1 MANKKANGKPEV
13 DSKKTPRQDR
23 LPGMADAKIQALHN
37 AAMDYAD
44 IRDKRQLLTKQEVD
58 LKEKLIGLMHA
69 HKKEVYDYNG
79 VHIEL
84 IVEEETV
91 KVRVKSPEDAEKAEK
106 TAAKKVDKRTEFD
119 PTAMS
124 GTTNI

>member
-1 MANKKANGKPEV
+1 MAKEKTNGAVK
-13 DSKKTPRQDR
+13 SARQDR

-44 IRDKRQLLTKQEVD
+44 IRDQRQALTKQEVD
-58 LKEKLIGLMHA
+58 LKQKLITLMHS

-91 KVRVKSPEDAEKAEK
+91 KVRVKSPEDAEKAETK
-106 TAAKKVDKRTEFD
+106 AAKKPDKRTEFN
-119 PTAMS
+119 PPQEQAMES
-124 GTTNI
+124 

>member
-1 MANKKANGKPEV
+1 MANKKANGAAK
-13 DSKKTPRQDR
+13 SARQDR

-44 IRDKRQLLTKQEVD
+44 IRDQRQALTKQEVD
-58 LKEKLIGLMHA
+58 LKEKLICLMHA

-84 IVEEETV
+84 IVEVAPQPEEKGLLGIRFSTV
-91 KVRVKSPEDAEKAEK
+91 KVRV
-106 TAAKKVDKRTEFD
+106 
-119 PTAMS
+119 
-124 GTTNI
+124 

>member
-1 MANKKANGKPEV
+1 MANKKAKGKPEV
-13 DSKKTPRQDR
+13 ESKNTPRQDR

-44 IRDKRQLLTKQEVD
+44 IRDQRQALTKQEVD

-91 KVRVKSPEDAEKAEK
+91 KVRVKSPEDAEKSETKAV
-106 TAAKKVDKRTEFD
+106 KKPDKRTEFN
-119 PTAMS
+119 PAAMS
-124 GTTNI
+124 GTTNT

>member
-1 MANKKANGKPEV
+1 MAKEKTNGAVK
-13 DSKKTPRQDR
+13 SARQDR

-44 IRDKRQLLTKQEVD
+44 IRDQRQALTKQEVD

-69 HKKEVYDYNG
+69 HKKTVYDYNG

-91 KVRVKSPEDAEKAEK
+91 RVRVRSEDDEP
-106 TAAKKVDKRTEFD
+106 AKKSKSKAKE
-119 PTAMS
+119 
-124 GTTNI
+124 I